1 MISEAHRC
9 RIVARNAPT
18 MAEGGGALIELRLHR
33 RREREHHCLPIFN
46 VIANRKVL
54 RRFSMSQAMLNGF
67 ASRFFGG

>member
-1 MISEAHRC
+1 
-9 RIVARNAPT
+9 